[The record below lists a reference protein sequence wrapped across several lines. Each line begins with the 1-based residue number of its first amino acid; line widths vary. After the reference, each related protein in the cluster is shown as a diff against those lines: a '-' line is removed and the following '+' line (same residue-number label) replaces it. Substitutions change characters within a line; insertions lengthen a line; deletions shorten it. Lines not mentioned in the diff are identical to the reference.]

1 MILNIILPLIISANV
16 DSYYSACEAA
26 YKAGDAASLLE
37 ELRKA
42 TASGTSGSYSQLW
55 TTYLTAFMKSDGYLK
70 DYYSSYSKF
79 TSKDQDGGSG
89 GTEEG
94 QKYNREHTIPKSWWG
109 GTTSAG
115 TQGTDPFIVIPAD
128 KFINNIRSSYPLGKV
143 KTAKYSSIDDYSKL
157 GQADTSYGYSG
168 TVFEPNDDV
177 KGDLARIVFYAIAKY
192 SKSYSWTSGLGNVV
206 FSGNANENFGLT
218 DYAVKLFTE
227 WNEMDP
233 PDEWE
238 VNLNNALYEIQGNK
252 NPFIDH
258 PEYVNTIWGSS
269 AKKADKKQDEK
280 SKISVNKFLLF
291 PEN

>member
-1 MILNIILPLIISANV
+1 MVVQVEQKKDKNITENTQFQN
-16 DSYYSACEAA
+16 
-26 YKAGDAASLLE
+26 
-37 ELRKA
+37 R
-42 TASGTSGSYSQLW
+42 
-55 TTYLTAFMKSDGYLK
+55 
-70 DYYSSYSKF
+70 
-79 TSKDQDGGSG
+79 GGG
-89 GTEEG
+89 
-94 QKYNREHTIPKSWWG
+94 
-109 GTTSAG
+109 
-115 TQGTDPFIVIPAD
+115 
-128 KFINNIRSSYPLGKV
+128 
-143 KTAKYSSIDDYSKL
+143 DYSKL
-157 GQADTSYGYSG
+157 GEADTSYGYSG